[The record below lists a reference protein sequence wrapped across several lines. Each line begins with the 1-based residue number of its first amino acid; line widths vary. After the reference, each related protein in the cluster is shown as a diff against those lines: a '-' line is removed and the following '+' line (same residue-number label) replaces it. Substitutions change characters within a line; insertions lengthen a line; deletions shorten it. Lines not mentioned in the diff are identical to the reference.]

1 MLSAKIRDLKTRTSF
16 YRVEKLK
23 KVKKFLFIN
32 FFNDTKTNLGQRNWL
47 LLFFLKKKQKIKQ
60 KKSS

>member
-32 FFNDTKTNLGQRNWL
+32 FFNDTKTNLRQRNWL
-47 LLFFLKKKQKIKQ
+47 LLSFFKKKQKN
-60 KKSS
+60 